1 MKLGAKMIDDTENYN
16 ERAYPLHEIYF
27 YLTDD
32 CNLACRHC
40 WIEPRYGQDGKTHSI
55 IPIKL
60 MESIIG
66 QAKQLGLRSAKLTGG
81 EPLLHPQMQEII
93 ELMRKED
100 IEFHMETNGI
110 LCTKEMA
117 NDIAKTKNPSISV
130 SIDGSN
136 AKTHEWIRG
145 VPGCFDAALNGLR
158 NLADAGLKPQ
168 VIMTLM
174 RKNAEQIEELVRL
187 VEGIGA
193 GSIKFNLLQPS
204 GRGESM
210 HKGDEVLTVQELTS
224 IGAWV
229 ENKLVPSTE
238 LRIIFDH
245 PMAFSPLGRLFR
257 DGQNGC
263 SRCGICS
270 ILGVL
275 ADGSYALCGIG
286 KAVPEMIFGHA
297 ANDRLEDVWKGS
309 KILRSLRSG
318 LPDNLKG
325 VCGECMMKNICLGKC
340 IAQNYYSS
348 KDLWAPYWYCE
359 DARKAGIFPQNRL
372 AKITKNIISI

>member
-1 MKLGAKMIDDTENYN
+1 MIDDIECSN
-16 ERAYPLHEIYF
+16 ERAYPLQEIYF

-40 WIEPRYGQDGKTHSI
+40 WIAPSCRQDGKIHSY
-55 IPIKL
+55 IPLEFI
-60 MESIIG
+60 ESIIR
-66 QAKQLGLRSAKLTGG
+66 QAKPLGLGAAKLTGG
-81 EPLLHPQMQEII
+81 EPLLHPQIQEII

-100 IEFHMETNGI
+100 LEFHMETNGV
-110 LCTKEMA
+110 LCTKE
-117 NDIAKTKNPSISV
+117 IAKAVARNKNPSISV
-130 SIDGSN
+130 SIDGSD
-136 AKTHEWIRG
+136 ARTHEWIRG

-158 NLADAGLKPQ
+158 NLADAGLEPQ

-174 RKNAEQIEELVRL
+174 RKNANQVEDLVRL

-210 HKGDEVLTVQELTS
+210 HKGDEVLTIQELTS

-229 ENKLVPSTE
+229 ENELAASTE
-238 LRIIFDH
+238 LRIFFDH

-257 DGQNGC
+257 DGQSGC

-286 KAVPEMIFGHA
+286 KAIPELVFGHA

-309 KILRSLRSG
+309 KILQSLRSG
-318 LPDNLKG
+318 LPTNLKG
-325 VCGECMMKNICLGKC
+325 VCGDCLMKNICLGSC
-340 IAQNYYSS
+340 IAQNYYSG

-359 DARKAGIFPQNRL
+359 KAREEGIFPKNRL
-372 AKITKNIISI
+372 AKITNNIVSI

>member
-1 MKLGAKMIDDTENYN
+1 MIDDIECSN

-27 YLTDD
+27 YLTND

-40 WIEPRYGQDGKTHSI
+40 WIAPNYRQDGKIRSY
-55 IPIKL
+55 IPLEFI
-60 MESIIG
+60 ESIIR
-66 QAKQLGLRSAKLTGG
+66 QAKPLGLGAAKLTGG
-81 EPLLHPQMQEII
+81 EPLLHPQIQEII
-93 ELMRKED
+93 ELMHKED
-100 IEFHMETNGI
+100 LEFHMETNGV
-110 LCTKEMA
+110 LCTKE
-117 NDIAKTKNPSISV
+117 IAKAVARNKNPSVSV
-130 SIDGSN
+130 SIDGSD
-136 AKTHEWIRG
+136 ARTHEWIRG
-145 VPGCFDAALNGLR
+145 VTGCFDAALNGLR

-174 RKNAEQIEELVRL
+174 RKNAEQMEDLVRL

-210 HKGDEVLTVQELTS
+210 HKGDEVLTIQELTS

-229 ENKLVPSTE
+229 ENELVPSTE
-238 LRIIFDH
+238 LRIFFDH

-257 DGQNGC
+257 DGQSGC
-263 SRCGICS
+263 SRCGICG

-286 KAVPEMIFGHA
+286 TAIPEMVFGHA
-297 ANDRLEDVWKGS
+297 ANDTLEDVWKGS
-309 KILRSLRSG
+309 KILQSLRSG
-318 LPDNLKG
+318 LPNKLKG
-325 VCGECMMKNICLGKC
+325 VCGDCILKNICLGKC
-340 IAQNYYSS
+340 IAQNYNSG

-359 DARKAGIFPQNRL
+359 EAREAGIFPQNRL
-372 AKITKNIISI
+372 AK